1 MKVHGQI
8 IIKNS
13 KENIWRAVTDIQSAA
28 QVFKDI
34 KSIEILEKPEQGFLG
49 TRWKETREFMGK
61 EATETM
67 WITEVSDL
75 QSYTSKAENS
85 GCIYH
90 STIILEE
97 SGDGVTVTKTFES
110 TPVTWFAK
118 LMAPLMILMGGTL
131 KKCLMKDLDD
141 LKSYIEGQGSEK

>member
-8 IIKNS
+8 VIKNS

-97 SGDGVTVTKTFES
+97 SENGVAVTKTFES
-110 TPVTWFAK
+110 TPVTWLAQ
-118 LMAPLMILMGGTL
+118 LMAPLMVLMGGTL
-131 KKCLMKDLDD
+131 KKCLLKDLDD
-141 LKSYIEGQGSEK
+141 LKTHIEGHGSRK